1 MHTPDP
7 ESSVVTKSVE
17 RADLRV
23 VERGRENRPKGLD
36 LTPRRLV
43 APLRR
48 DLTAD
53 SRYGDAMDVDRAA
66 DECST
71 FDNDCDRQIEYR
83 VPRSRDAKPQ
93 L

>member
-1 MHTPDP
+1 MI
-7 ESSVVTKSVE
+7 E
-17 RADLRV
+17 
-23 VERGRENRPKGLD
+23 G
-36 LTPRRLV
+36 TPRPYPSPIGG
-43 APLRR
+43 ALRP

-83 VPRSRDAKPQ
+83 VPRSGDAKPQ